1 MSFKCP
7 KCGDHASLEIVAS
20 IQLPKEQ
27 CLNEITLQVVECGM
41 CQFGALA
48 VYEEKRHSP
57 MDTRDWK
64 HVGYRVQESDLS
76 SVKIAIQECP
86 DRLNPDCHCP
96 AHSRLGV
103 CDPHGEWIG
112 LANIDISD
120 AFAMRMRP

>member
-7 KCGDHASLEIVAS
+7 QCGDPDSLEIVAS

-27 CLNEITLQVVECGM
+27 CINEVTLQVVECNS

-64 HVGYRVQESDLS
+64 HVGYLVQENELQA
-76 SVKIAIQECP
+76 VKQAILECP
-86 DRLNPDCHCP
+86 ERLNPDCRCP
-96 AHSRLGV
+96 VHARLGL
-103 CDPHGEWIG
+103 CDVSGEWVG
-112 LANIDISD
+112 LDGIDMSRP
-120 AFAMRMRP
+120 FVMRMRL